1 LMRWLK
7 AVAARIV
14 ADEAVA
20 VDLPDDLGAPSADI
34 IYQETLRTLADQQSD
49 IQTLDAKASFFLTSA
64 TILVGTSGFPGT
76 STLFVERRDLL
87 TVVLVIYFFLL
98 ICVVQAYR
106 LRGLSPAG
114 LRASELPEYLYEDPE
129 YTKLQLITAMLET
142 HQRNVG
148 PVASKER
155 WLLRAQL
162 LLLAEALYLLAVVL
176 FPSEL
181 QSGFDVLR
189 DGFRWLRDWAE

>member
-1 LMRWLK
+1 MSIGRHGTLADHSLRQDCKIHGKSVAGISKECAALMRWLK

-14 ADEAVA
+14 ADETVA

-114 LRASELPEYLYEDPE
+114 LRASELPWPTVRSEGCVSNTRIPVSLSLGDRSLEDEPHGVFGLHAHRDE
-129 YTKLQLITAMLET
+129 D
-142 HQRNVG
+142 
-148 PVASKER
+148 
-155 WLLRAQL
+155 
-162 LLLAEALYLLAVVL
+162 AL
-176 FPSEL
+176 
-181 QSGFDVLR
+181 
-189 DGFRWLRDWAE
+189 

>member
-14 ADEAVA
+14 ADETVA

>member
-1 LMRWLK
+1 MRWLK

-14 ADEAVA
+14 ADETVA